1 MVCFSVLWLGIVW
14 CVCVWASERCE
25 ILWYALVWCGLV
37 QYSIVCLCVRTSG
50 IVSVKVRDVRFYG
63 VFVCEDKWNCEC
75 LSERCDML

>member
-37 QYSIVCLCVRTSG
+37 QYS
-50 IVSVKVRDVRFYG
+50 
-63 VFVCEDKWNCEC
+63 VFVFEDKWDCEC
-75 LSERCDML
+75 KSERCEILWCVCV